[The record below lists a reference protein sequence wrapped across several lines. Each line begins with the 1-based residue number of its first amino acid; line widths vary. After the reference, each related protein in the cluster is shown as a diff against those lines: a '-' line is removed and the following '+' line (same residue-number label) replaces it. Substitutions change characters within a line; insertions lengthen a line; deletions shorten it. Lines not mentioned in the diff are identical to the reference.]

1 LIATLPAVQQFS
13 SEWGMEGMEF
23 FEFSAKSFIEPKPKV
38 WPKPKE
44 HTQDPNSTLFIV
56 LLR

>member
-1 LIATLPAVQQFS
+1 VGWLVVAAPPVVGFWKTLMMMGKKPV
-13 SEWGMEGMEF
+13 
-23 FEFSAKSFIEPKPKV
+23 EPKPKV